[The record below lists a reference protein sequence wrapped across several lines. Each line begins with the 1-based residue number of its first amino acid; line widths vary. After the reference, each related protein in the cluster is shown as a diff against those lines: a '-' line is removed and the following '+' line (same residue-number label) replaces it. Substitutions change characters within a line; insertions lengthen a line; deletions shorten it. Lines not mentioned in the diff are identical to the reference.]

1 MEGETAFAD
10 RLARPKRLFR
20 GPKRLVPAGT
30 QTEKEAGWT
39 RRTQGRPYYPGLG
52 PRTTAIPTGQKMGRK
67 RSIGILVF
75 HVEQDLRSSRA
86 ELFLFFVQKNGSV
99 EATLLQRT
107 MDGGVEPCSRFEGR
121 FGAVRASG
129 MGSSWLG
136 HLDRVA
142 IVQVIARRSHNFDSH
157 LPHHLFF
164 KGILQPRSPPPLMV
178 LLVSAVPQNRGDRG
192 WTPNRALLWPLG
204 HLTLGQPQ
212 NLPIPW

>member
-1 MEGETAFAD
+1 
-10 RLARPKRLFR
+10 
-20 GPKRLVPAGT
+20 
-30 QTEKEAGWT
+30 
-39 RRTQGRPYYPGLG
+39 
-52 PRTTAIPTGQKMGRK
+52 
-67 RSIGILVF
+67 
-75 HVEQDLRSSRA
+75 
-86 ELFLFFVQKNGSV
+86 
-99 EATLLQRT
+99 
-107 MDGGVEPCSRFEGR
+107 
-121 FGAVRASG
+121 